1 MKARSSVIAL
11 ASIALISAPVLAACS
26 GSSSDES
33 TSASP
38 SMSAAPSLLAPS
50 VTPSATETGPLVGG
64 DPSTWTPVSITQDM
78 NGDKVKIVVGQFANF
93 DDLPA
98 ENADNKIVLRAKK
111 KGVVDISQPTAN
123 SKAGFQGVAKGK
135 TRITVWD
142 GKPSSKS
149 ASIIMYI
156 MVKVKKAPA
165 ETTG

>member
-11 ASIALISAPVLAACS
+11 ASIALISAPVLAACGS
-26 GSSSDES
+26 SSSDES

-38 SMSAAPSLLAPS
+38 STSVVASPITPS
-50 VTPSATETGPLVGG
+50 VEASPTETGPLVGG

-78 NGDKVKIVVGQFANF
+78 NGEKVKIVVGQFANF

-98 ENADNKIVLRAKK
+98 EDADNKIVLRAKK
-111 KGVVDISQPTAN
+111 KGVVDISQPTPT
-123 SKAGFQGVAKGK
+123 SKGGFEGIAKGK

-142 GKPSSKS
+142 GKPK
-149 ASIIMYI
+149 AKNATIIMYI
-156 MVKVKKAPA
+156 IVKVNKAPA